1 MVTYHQCYTREQ
13 LRLWSCVSGVV
24 CAELCFRSCVCGVVF
39 NCTNYDLL
47 VSHSIN
53 DLPDDRVYYADV
65 HTIVLVKIVCIMC
78 ALFVCA
84 LCVYTVI
91 AMAVANINFIDQTSS
106 WGILLLLN

>member
-1 MVTYHQCYTREQ
+1 
-13 LRLWSCVSGVV
+13 
-24 CAELCFRSCVCGVVF
+24 VF

-106 WGILLLLN
+106 WGISTAAAAAAPPAT